1 MVRYSKHATERM
13 LSRGIDAAA
22 VRLTVED
29 PHATWPDAQDPN
41 HRIHM
46 RTVNGRKIK
55 VVLAETDDEGE
66 PLVVTVVDLTDDQ
79 AAP

>member
-41 HRIHM
+41 HRIHL

-55 VVLAETDDEGE
+55 KIEINVSEKGGNRESTTEHVNK
-66 PLVVTVVDLTDDQ
+66 Q
-79 AAP
+79 A